1 MPCTH
6 SPPRAPSRRGDAYQ
20 FALAPLADPA
30 EDDGDAKA
38 DGDDG

>member
-1 MPCTH
+1 MSHLLPT
-6 SPPRAPSRRGDAYQ
+6 PAPSWDGDTHQ